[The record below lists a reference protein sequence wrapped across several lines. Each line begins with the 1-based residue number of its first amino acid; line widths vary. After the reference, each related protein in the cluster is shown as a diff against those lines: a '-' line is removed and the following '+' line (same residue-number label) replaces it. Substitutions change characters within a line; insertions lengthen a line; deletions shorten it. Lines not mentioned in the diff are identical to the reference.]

1 VSNGKQRNRERIP
14 KMPASIYSVPRGMRD
29 VEPDE
34 MSKRLW
40 VQERILE
47 VLRRYGFRLMD
58 PTPIENLKTLE
69 AKSGPSI
76 RKEIYW
82 FKDKAG
88 RSLGLRFDLTV
99 GLTRLVANRFDLPEP
114 IKLCAIGGQ
123 WRYDEPQFARYRYF
137 YQWDAEIYGSADP
150 AADGEVIA
158 VAIDILEN
166 VGLRDFDVRISN
178 RRLIQ
183 QFLATIGIK
192 RQEKLEAIFRVVD
205 KIRKVSDAQFLK
217 ELKSTGL
224 KGEAIEAVKRFA
236 SQSGPP
242 RKVLGSLGNTLGLDV
257 SDWVGVKELARLAD
271 VLEGLDKLE
280 RCVYDLS
287 IVRGIGYYDG
297 IVFEAYDRL
306 GEDIGSIFG
315 GGRYDKLC
323 GLYGKRDMPATGVA
337 GGIERL
343 IISLERAGLLP
354 ASPPPVKVFVAYAG
368 ELDVRERLEIVSR
381 LRANGISADY
391 DSKDRGLGKQLEY
404 ADANKIPY
412 VVIVGPQEISKKVV
426 KLRNMRDRNE
436 RELSFDEV
444 LSILR
449 T

>member
-1 VSNGKQRNRERIP
+1 
-14 KMPASIYSVPRGMRD
+14 MYSVPRGMRD
-29 VEPDE
+29 VEPDD

-58 PTPIENLKTLE
+58 PTPIENLRTLE
-69 AKSGPSI
+69 AKSGPAI

-82 FKDKAG
+82 FKDKSG

-137 YQWDAEIYGSADP
+137 NQWDAEIYGSADP
-150 AADGEVIA
+150 AADAEAIA

-166 VGLRDFDVRISN
+166 VGLRDFNVRISN

-183 QFLATIGIK
+183 QFLATRGIK
-192 RQEKLEAIFRVVD
+192 GQEKLEAVFRAVD

-224 KGEAIEAVKRFA
+224 KREAIEAVKRFA

-242 RKVLGSLGNTLGLDV
+242 RSVLESLGNALGLEV
-257 SDWVGVKELARLAD
+257 SDWVGVKELARLANA
-271 VLEGLDKLE
+271 LEGLGKLE
-280 RCVYDLS
+280 QCVYDLS

-323 GLYGKRDMPATGVA
+323 RIYGKRDMPATGVA

-343 IISLERAGLLP
+343 IISLERAGLVP
-354 ASPPPVKVFVAYAG
+354 TSPPPVKVFVASAG
-368 ELDVRERLEIVSR
+368 NLDVKQRLDIVRR
-381 LRANGISADY
+381 LRAKGISADY

-404 ADANKIPY
+404 ADANRVPFAI
-412 VVIVGPQEISKKVV
+412 IVGPQEISRKVL
-426 KLRNMRDRNE
+426 KLRNMRDRSE
-436 RELSFDEV
+436 RELSFDEAV
-444 LSILR
+444 SIL
-449 T
+449 TA